1 MEITIDLKIFSLFAI
16 FIISL
21 ALPNIFTKKIPS
33 KLPREMMLLLKFIKT
48 MIDEDS
54 GRIALNSSID
64 SKAHPLFS
72 AAARFIDEILE
83 GSDTGNYVRTTI
95 PEEFGVLATRSSE
108 TASILFTPL
117 SNANNTFYT
126 TIEKREMN
134 ASLILNISDGSA
146 ISDWDAYN
154 SDSDK
159 KRIAISCSIEGLLID
174 AINSKKCLISL
185 EPFLLRAQI
194 KKLKNKKTLET
205 SGVYL
210 FLTIVATLIIMLS
223 LCRTLAPY
231 YPFFDSII
239 KMVNE

>member
-1 MEITIDLKIFSLFAI
+1 MEVTIDLKIFSLFAI
-16 FIISL
+16 FLISL
-21 ALPNIFTKKIPS
+21 LIPNIFSKKFPS
-33 KLPREMMLLLKFIKT
+33 KISRETMLLLQFIKT
-48 MIDEDS
+48 MIEEDS
-54 GRIALNSSID
+54 GRIALSSSID

-83 GSDTGNYVRTTI
+83 GSDAGNYVRTTI
-95 PEEFGVLATRSSE
+95 PEEFGVLTTRSSE
-108 TASILFTPL
+108 SASIFFTPL

-126 TIEKREMN
+126 TVEKREMN

-159 KRIAISCSIEGLLID
+159 KRIAISCSVEGLLID

-185 EPFLLRAQI
+185 EPFLMSAQI
-194 KKLKNKKTLET
+194 KKLKNKRTLET

-210 FLTIVATLIIMLS
+210 FLAIAALLILSLS
-223 LCRTLAPY
+223 LCMTLAPY
-231 YPFFDSII
+231 YPFFDNLI
-239 KMVNE
+239 KTVTE